1 MRGQRR
7 EGGYGHVVVV
17 ISDLG
22 AALVLCGGQDLG
34 SWLAILVRNRTL
46 RVAVVRPYWA
56 CVRTM
61 CGSRTGGWSLPCVMS
76 D

>member
-7 EGGYGHVVVV
+7 DGGYGHVVVV

-46 RVAVVRPYWA
+46 
-56 CVRTM
+56 
-61 CGSRTGGWSLPCVMS
+61 GWP
-76 D
+76 